1 MTFHSDGVRASSF
14 LFFICSQRK
23 TNKQSLFIGLLHLF
37 EFGAGFKNHP
47 KQIRLSFENKQ
58 NFHKNTRVSNPINRF
73 RNSQFFVEY
82 FVTLGLMIIE
92 SHLTLSRFLLC
103 THAHIVQRIS
113 DQMNNNAIKK

>member
-58 NFHKNTRVSNPINRF
+58 NFHKNTRISNQINRF
-73 RNSQFFVEY
+73 RNSQFVCGIFRHTWTDDHRVSFDFVAIS
-82 FVTLGLMIIE
+82 TL
-92 SHLTLSRFLLC
+92 HAR
-103 THAHIVQRIS
+103 THCPK
-113 DQMNNNAIKK
+113 D